1 MGRAGIGEL
10 VWPAIVAHR
19 GASVS
24 HPENTLEA
32 FEAAVAAGADA
43 VELDV
48 RPTRDGVLVVLH
60 DSDVSAT
67 TDGVGHV
74 HRMTL
79 DEVKALDASGGAGRA
94 EVPTLHEALTL
105 LSGRAGI
112 DIEIKNLPGDPGFD
126 EGREVAATE
135 IVRLLDELSFD
146 GSVLVSSFSWL
157 SIDRVRELNPS
168 IPTGFLTGAVVDPA
182 SALHFV
188 REKGYRF
195 VLPQVD
201 GLTAAGE
208 PFVRECREAGVRVGA
223 WTVDDPGRIAE
234 LFGWGV
240 DAVVTNDPAAGVAV
254 RDGFRRGAVQP

>member
-1 MGRAGIGEL
+1 MGKAGIGEL
-10 VWPAIVAHR
+10 VWPTIVAHR

-32 FEAAVAAGADA
+32 FAAAISAGADA

-48 RPTRDGVLVVLH
+48 RSTLDGVLVVLH

-79 DEVKALDASGGAGRA
+79 EEVKALDASGGAGRA
-94 EVPTLHEALTL
+94 AVPTLREALEL
-105 LSGRAGI
+105 LSGRAGV

-126 EGREVAATE
+126 EGRELAAAE

-146 GSVLVSSFSWL
+146 GPVLVSSFSWL

-168 IPTGFLTGAVVDPA
+168 IPTGLLTVAAVDPP

-188 REKGYRF
+188 REKGYGF

-201 GLTAAGE
+201 GLMAAGE
-208 PFVRECREAGVRVGA
+208 PFVRECRTAGVRVGT
-223 WTVDDPGRIAE
+223 WTVDDLGRIAE

-240 DAVVTNDPAAGVAV
+240 DAVVTNDPAAAVTV
-254 RDGFRRGAVQP
+254 RDEVRRRVVQP